1 MIHQAPTI
9 FYRKKE
15 HPESLIQ
22 ICHLSWY
29 NKGNDASI
37 IMTEKDFICIL
48 MLVEYF
54 LFSSYLG

>member
-1 MIHQAPTI
+1 LQKHLGVGKGKVEGMIHQAPTI

-29 NKGNDASI
+29 K
-37 IMTEKDFICIL
+37 E
-48 MLVEYF
+48 E
-54 LFSSYLG
+54 